1 LRAAGRS
8 ISRGLAGAVENRHA
22 EPCEALRVGDQRD
35 LGNPSA
41 DDRHAEHDARPT
53 AWRPHGTHRSV
64 DERQPRDNVA
74 GLLEAAAPSAG
85 RRSAP

>member
-1 LRAAGRS
+1 MGWVGAFRGVDRNAGEDW
-8 ISRGLAGAVENRHA
+8 LAGGGSV
-22 EPCEALRVGDQRD
+22 DQRD
-35 LGNPSA
+35 LGNPPA

-64 DERQPRDNVA
+64 DERQPRDNVT